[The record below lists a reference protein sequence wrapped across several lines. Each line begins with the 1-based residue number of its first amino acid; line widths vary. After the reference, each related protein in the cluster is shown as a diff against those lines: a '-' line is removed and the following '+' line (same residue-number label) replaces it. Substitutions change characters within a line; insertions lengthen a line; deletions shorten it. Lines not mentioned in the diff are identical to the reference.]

1 MNQGRDE
8 LYLQHVLD
16 AIGKIERYVAVGYG
30 EFMEES
36 HWQDAVIRQ
45 LEIIGEAV
53 KRLSSEVTERHPDI
67 PWRRIAGMRDVLIH
81 NYMGV
86 DLANV
91 WQVTQQNLP
100 PLRQAVEDLLAEA
113 TGLGDP
119 EVTGL

>member
-1 MNQGRDE
+1 VNRDA

-16 AIGKIERYVAVGYG
+16 AIGKIERYIVVGYT
-30 EFMEES
+30 EFIATS

-53 KRLSSEVTERHPDI
+53 KRISPEVLGHRLDI

-86 DLANV
+86 DLEAV
-91 WQVTQQNLP
+91 WQVTQQDLVQ
-100 PLRQAVEDLLAEA
+100 LRQAVEELLSKQ
-113 TGLGDP
+113 
-119 EVTGL
+119 

>member
-1 MNQGRDE
+1 VSRDA

-16 AIGKIERYVAVGYG
+16 AIGTVERYIKVGYD
-30 EFMEES
+30 EFMAES

-53 KRLSSEVTERHPDI
+53 KRISPETLRRRPDI

-86 DLANV
+86 DLEAV
-91 WQVTQQNLP
+91 WQVTQKDLP
-100 PLRQAVEDLLAEA
+100 LLREAVEEF
-113 TGLGDP
+113 LGRQ
-119 EVTGL
+119 